1 MGICSFGNNI
11 QNKSIIINDNQD
23 KKNKIIY
30 PKYEFYYLIY
40 SNIN

>member
-1 MGICSFGNNI
+1 MGICTFGNNI
-11 QNKSIIINDNQD
+11 ENKCVIINEIQD
-23 KKNKIIY
+23 EKNKIIY